1 MCTSLKAYKTKH
13 DTLRLSLTKEEA
25 ELLTEVL
32 HDWQAHQEMHDEVD
46 RSFNNMYVFSGKLL
60 DEIGASARRKE
71 IVEKIRTF
79 KRSMKNTDG

>member
-1 MCTSLKAYKTKH
+1 MKAYKTKH

-32 HDWQAHQEMHDEVD
+32 HDWVAHQEMHDAID
-46 RSFNNMYVFSGKLL
+46 DSFNDVYVFSGKLL
-60 DEIGASARRKE
+60 DEIGASERRKE
-71 IVEKIRTF
+71 IVEKIRIF